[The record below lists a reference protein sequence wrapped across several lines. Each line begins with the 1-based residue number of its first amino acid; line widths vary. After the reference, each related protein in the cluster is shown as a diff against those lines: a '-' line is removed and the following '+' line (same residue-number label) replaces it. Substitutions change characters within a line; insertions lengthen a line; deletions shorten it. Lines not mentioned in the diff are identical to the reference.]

1 MADTSNGPRDERY
14 DVVVV
19 GAGLGGLSAGAL
31 LANEGKRVLVCEQGD
46 GAGGFAHAFKR
57 GPYTFDSA
65 VRVIAE
71 GEMVQGVLEH
81 LGVLD
86 ECELIVIDHLY
97 AAEFPGKRIFVPA
110 GLEEFM
116 EAHIREFPQE
126 EEGIR
131 KFFGLRRQM
140 FIETTQAPMQMGVK
154 ELGNMAELLPTL
166 FKYRMATLQDVLD
179 EHLHDPKLKAL
190 CCALW
195 PYMGTSPARLSFFAY
210 SQFIGVLVD
219 GPFYVRGSF
228 QSLVD
233 AFVTA
238 LERNKGELA
247 LETDVEA
254 ILVEDGK
261 VAGVRLEGGREIRAG
276 TVVSNADARHTFED
290 LIGLEHLPGSYVKR
304 LNRYQLSMSAC
315 VVYAVSN
322 TDLLALNP
330 AHETFKYNHWDHED
344 TWADILEGKP
354 GGMSLSIM
362 TMLDPG
368 LAPSGEHI
376 VIITAVAPYDIGK
389 PWEQVKDAYVEG
401 LLAEFE
407 PALPGL
413 RESITWM
420 DSGTPITLERYTRNQ
435 RGSTYGWELTPRQVG
450 SKRLSHDGPIP
461 GLYLSGHWTEEG
473 PASFRVILSGLNTA
487 NKILADEGTPDAIP
501 SFKPEDITGLAQ

>member
-1 MADTSNGPRDERY
+1 MPDQGPRDEKY

-31 LANEGKRVLVCEQGD
+31 LANEEKRVLICEQGD

-71 GEMVQGVLEH
+71 GEMVEGVLRH

-86 ECELIVIDHLY
+86 EVNLMVIDHLY
-97 AAEFPGKRIFVPA
+97 AAEFPGKRVFVPA
-110 GLEEFM
+110 GLEAFM

-131 KFFGLRRQM
+131 NFFGLRRQM

-154 ELGNMAELLPTL
+154 DLGNMADLLPTL

-190 CCALW
+190 CCSLW
-195 PYMGTSPARLSFFAY
+195 PYMGSPPSRLSFFAY

-219 GPFYVRGSF
+219 GPFYVQGSF
-228 QSLVD
+228 QNLVD

-238 LERNKGELA
+238 LERNDGELS
-247 LETDVEA
+247 LETDVEK
-254 ILVEDGK
+254 ILLEDGEA
-261 VAGVRLEGGREIRAG
+261 VGVRLAGGREIRAA

-290 LIGLEHLPGSYVKR
+290 LIGLDALPSSYVKR
-304 LNRYQLSMSAC
+304 LGRYKLSMSAC
-315 VVYAVSN
+315 VLYAVSN
-322 TDLLALNP
+322 ADLLALDP
-330 AHETFKYNHWDHED
+330 AHETFVYRHWDHED
-344 TWADILEGKP
+344 TWRDIQEGKP

-362 TMLDPG
+362 TMLDPD
-368 LAPSGEHI
+368 LAPPNEHI
-376 VIITAVAPYDIGK
+376 VIVTAVAPWDIGK
-389 PWEQVKDAYVEG
+389 PWEEHKEQYMEE
-401 LLAEFE
+401 LLASFE

-420 DSGTPITLERYTRNQ
+420 DSGTPVTLERYTRNQ
-435 RGSTYGWELTPRQVG
+435 HGATYGWELLPRQVG
-450 SKRLSHDGPIP
+450 SKRLAHSTPIP

-487 NKILADEGTPDAIP
+487 NTILADEGIPDAIP
-501 SFKPEDITGLAQ
+501 AFKPEDITGLAQ

>member
-1 MADTSNGPRDERY
+1 VNGPQDERY

-19 GAGLGGLSAGAL
+19 GAGLGGLTAGAL
-31 LANEGKRVLVCEQGD
+31 LANEGKRVLICEQGD

-71 GEMVQGVLEH
+71 AEMVEGVLTH
-81 LGVLD
+81 LGVFDL
-86 ECELIVIDHLY
+86 VTFVPIDHLY

-116 EAHIREFPQE
+116 EPHIREFPQE

-140 FIETTQAPMQMGVK
+140 FIETTQAPMQADVR
-154 ELGNMAELLPTL
+154 ELGNIAEMLPTL

-179 EHLHDPKLKAL
+179 EYLHDPKLKAL

-195 PYMGTSPARLSFFAY
+195 PYMGSPPSRLSFFAY

-219 GPFYVRGSF
+219 GPFYVQGSF

-233 AFVTA
+233 ALVAA
-238 LERNKGELA
+238 LERSGGELM
-247 LETDVEA
+247 LETGVER
-254 ILVEDGK
+254 ILVEDGR
-261 VAGVRLEGGREIRAG
+261 VAGVKLDGGREIRAG

-290 LIGLEHLPGSYVKR
+290 LIGVEHLPSSYVKR

-322 TDLLALNP
+322 ADLLALDP
-330 AHETFKYNHWDHED
+330 AHETFVYKHWDHED
-344 TWADILEGKP
+344 TWRDILEGKP

-368 LAPSGEHI
+368 LAPPGEHI
-376 VIITAVAPYDIGK
+376 VIITAVAPWDIGK
-389 PWEQVKDAYVEG
+389 PWEEHKDGYVEQ

-407 PALPGL
+407 SPLPGL
-413 RESITWM
+413 RDSITWM
-420 DSGTPITLERYTRNQ
+420 DSGTPVTLERYTRNQ
-435 RGSTYGWELTPRQVG
+435 QGATYGWELLPRQVG
-450 SKRLSHDGPIP
+450 SKRLAHDTPLE

-487 NKILADEGTPDAIP
+487 NKVLADEGIPDAIP
-501 SFKPEDITGLAQ
+501 TFKPEDITGLAQ